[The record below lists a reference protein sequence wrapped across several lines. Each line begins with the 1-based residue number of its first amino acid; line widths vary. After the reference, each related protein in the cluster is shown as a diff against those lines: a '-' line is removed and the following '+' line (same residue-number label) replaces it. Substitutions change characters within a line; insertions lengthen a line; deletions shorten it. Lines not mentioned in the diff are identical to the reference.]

1 MLNTG
6 AFFGEMSLLSNERRS
21 ATGEQLLLP
30 YLISLCVNCIHPLL
44 VIAVDDSVCLVLS
57 RADFDKLLGPLDD
70 IIKAESKRRNEAL
83 LNAAKKKSD
92 AGLLINRLRT
102 ISGSFFGSTGEM
114 IQSL

>member
-21 ATGEQLLLP
+21 ATGEHSTLYSLFVLFLLHFL
-30 YLISLCVNCIHPLL
+30 S

-83 LNAAKKKSD
+83 LNASKKKSD

-102 ISGSFFGSTGEM
+102 ISGSFFGSTG
-114 IQSL
+114 